1 MYIFSWFSDNL
12 HVLKFST
19 IAIERG
25 LKSLE
30 ARTDPFNQIKLVVK
44 EKNKNYDSMR

>member
-12 HVLKFST
+12 HALKFFT

-30 ARTDPFNQIKLVVK
+30 VRTDSLNQIKLVVK
-44 EKNKNYDSMR
+44 AKNKNYDSMR